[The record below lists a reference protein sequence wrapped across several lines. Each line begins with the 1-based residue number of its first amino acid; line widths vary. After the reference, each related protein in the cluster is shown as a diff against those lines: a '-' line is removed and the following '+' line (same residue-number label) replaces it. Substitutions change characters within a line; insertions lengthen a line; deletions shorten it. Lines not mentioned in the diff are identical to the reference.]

1 MNVLKVISEGPHDL
15 KTVVSGALEKEA
27 RLLEAGIRKTE
38 KRLSAFEEKYQKKT
52 DDFLADYAED
62 RLDDSMDFMEWVGE
76 HRMLERLREKMK
88 ALRKQTEKHDD
99 LEP

>member
-52 DDFLADYAED
+52 EDFLADYNLHPNTV
-62 RLDDSMDFMEWVGE
+62 RKWRNRDFVQDGS
-76 HRMLERLREKMK
+76 
-88 ALRKQTEKHDD
+88 
-99 LEP
+99 

>member
-27 RLLEAGIRKTE
+27 KLLEAGIRKTE
-38 KRLSAFEEKYQKKT
+38 KRLRDFEEKYQQKT
-52 DDFLADYAED
+52 EDFLVDYEED
-62 RLDDSMDFMEWVGE
+62 RLDDTMDFMEWVGE

-88 ALRKQTEKHDD
+88 ALRSIRFEN
-99 LEP
+99 